1 MTAIEGL
8 ASSQRSHRGLLL
20 VLSLSLAV
28 AAFGILSVIVGHDG
42 ARGAFQSVVQSPFGL
57 LALLVVSALSTA
69 TVFLPAPGMA
79 LTFFAGMGGEPLLVG
94 LVAGVGQGVG
104 ELTGYL
110 AGLAGAAT
118 LAEQPRFARPL
129 AWLRRFGAPL
139 IALMAFLPNPFFDA
153 AGLAAGAIGMRL
165 RVFLAAV
172 ILGRAAKNLLLAHAG
187 DGWLQLIVGLS
198 PPVA

>member
-1 MTAIEGL
+1 M
-8 ASSQRSHRGLLL
+8 
-20 VLSLSLAV
+20 LSLSLAFT
-28 AAFGILSVIVGHDG
+28 AFVVLSVLVSHDG
-42 ARGAFQSVVQSPFGL
+42 ARAAFQSVVQSPFGM
-57 LALLVVSALSTA
+57 LALFVVSALSTA

-79 LTFFAGMGGEPLLVG
+79 LTFFAGMGGDPLAVG

-139 IALMAFLPNPFFDA
+139 IVLMAFLPNPFFDA
-153 AGLAAGAIGMRL
+153 AGLAAGAIGMKV

-172 ILGRAAKNLLLAHAG
+172 IVGRVAKNLLLAYAG
-187 DGWLQLIVGLS
+187 DGWLQLIVGS
-198 PPVA
+198 PVPVA